1 MEPSWGHAKR
11 VCKVLKSEKWRQIRL
26 YKDWLKVLVEEGK
39 DPCQKDQTLR
49 AYRRLAGQTT
59 EFLWQRT
66 RLFLTKP
73 PANTTSTNEV
83 TTLGGAKI
91 PDHVEK
97 ILKKGPKYSFQPRL
111 NAPQLLAMGRSIG
124 DKADD
129 QDRERVI
136 GEAVDCVLKH
146 APRKNSGTAP
156 LKKVVTCLKKDALQV
171 IQADKEGGFV
181 VLPETL
187 MKEKS
192 RHAVVK
198 NFKEISFEPKKQKKV
213 ALKLLKDMHL
223 NSLRQLVNT
232 ADAEFLEVFFTCK
245 THKPDHPLRVICIRE
260 DILAVPSGEV
270 STNSS
275 QKAAVKGAIPGKKF
289 R

>member
-1 MEPSWGHAKR
+1 
-11 VCKVLKSEKWRQIRL
+11 
-26 YKDWLKVLVEEGK
+26 
-39 DPCQKDQTLR
+39 
-49 AYRRLAGQTT
+49 
-59 EFLWQRT
+59 
-66 RLFLTKP
+66 
-73 PANTTSTNEV
+73 
-83 TTLGGAKI
+83 
-91 PDHVEK
+91 
-97 ILKKGPKYSFQPRL
+97 
-111 NAPQLLAMGRSIG
+111 MGRSIG

-136 GEAVDCVLKH
+136 GEAVDCILKH

-245 THKPDHPLRVICIRE
+245 THKPDHPLRVI
-260 DILAVPSGEV
+260 V
-270 STNSS
+270 SE
-275 QKAAVKGAIPGKKF
+275 KASWQCHLGKFLQTHLKSC